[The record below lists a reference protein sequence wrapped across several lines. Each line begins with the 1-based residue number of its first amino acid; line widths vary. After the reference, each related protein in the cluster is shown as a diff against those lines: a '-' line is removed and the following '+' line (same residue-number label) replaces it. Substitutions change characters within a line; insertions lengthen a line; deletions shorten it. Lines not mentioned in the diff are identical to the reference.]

1 MRTETLKSA
10 RALIRYRTIADTN
23 MPQCLLTSASS
34 PPGIHYHDASSRGTQ
49 SQSFAFC
56 ASQASGRACWS
67 FQRSQCVYPL
77 CVENSI
83 LCQLGFATL
92 HIKHCLIAVR
102 PDRMNESDEPIKRF
116 SVTSYTFNPL
126 RNIPPSTTPLHRV

>member
-83 LCQLGFATL
+83 LANSDLLPCTSSTASSPYAR
-92 HIKHCLIAVR
+92 IA
-102 PDRMNESDEPIKRF
+102 
-116 SVTSYTFNPL
+116 
-126 RNIPPSTTPLHRV
+126 